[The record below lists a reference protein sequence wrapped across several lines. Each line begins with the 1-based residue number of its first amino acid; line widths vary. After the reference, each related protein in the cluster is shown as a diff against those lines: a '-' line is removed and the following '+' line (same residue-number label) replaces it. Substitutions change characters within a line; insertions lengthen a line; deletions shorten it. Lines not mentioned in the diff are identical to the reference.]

1 MNDSLYK
8 LITESPTECISI
20 LHNGR
25 LIKAGENRNFK
36 TALYL
41 NNDKLLGTKRRS
53 FVQFDCNSFDNN
65 EVSFSIWIAPKKQS
79 NDNSIII
86 SNETVNGTT
95 ALFFNSNGLANQLG
109 VVWNEDVITSP
120 TNLGVTL
127 EEDVWSHLVVI
138 FYSTGIVKT
147 FKNGIYVSKTDMG
160 MQPDVVNFSNIKV
173 GGFCGWVDD
182 FHLYKQPL
190 DFGSVLLNQTASENV
205 AYLFNKSRVTGEL
218 EIQTTSENNNTSHN
232 FYYMQ
237 TEEYV
242 NSHENYKLQQQYNH
256 EHYEDSSKYRIDGGP
271 NSNRLRIAD
280 GSFRTF
286 SGKIIPNSV

>member
-8 LITESPTECISI
+8 LITESPTECTSI

-25 LIKAGENRNFK
+25 MINAGENRNFK

-79 NDNSIII
+79 NDNSIIV
-86 SNETVNGTT
+86 SNETTSGTT
-95 ALFFNSNGLANQLG
+95 GLFLNSNGISNQLG
-109 VVWNEDVITSP
+109 VVWNEDGITSP
-120 TNLGVTL
+120 TNLGVKL
-127 EEDVWSHLVVI
+127 EEDVWSHLVII

-147 FKNGIYVSKTDMG
+147 FKNGIYMSKTDMG
-160 MQPDVVNFSNIKV
+160 MQTDVVNFSNIKV

-182 FHLYKQPL
+182 FHVYKQPL
-190 DFGSVLLNQTASENV
+190 DFGGVLLNQTASENV
-205 AYLFNKSRVTGEL
+205 AYLFNTSRITGEL
-218 EIQTTSENNNTSHN
+218 EIPTTLAINNTSHN

-242 NSHENYKLQQQYNH
+242 NSHENYKLQQEYNH
-256 EHYEDSSKYRIDGGP
+256 DHYEDSSKYRTDGGQ
-271 NSNRLRIAD
+271 NSDRLRIAD

-286 SGKIIPNSV
+286 PGKIIPNSV